1 MEKMKEEAA
10 EKIREQRGKDEEMF
24 ATIKETL
31 QGAFVELIEIET
43 SKLSADFVQIKL
55 LDQLKNNFA
64 YR

>member
-1 MEKMKEEAA
+1 MKEEAA

-31 QGAFVELIEIET
+31 QGAFVELIEIDT

>member
-1 MEKMKEEAA
+1 
-10 EKIREQRGKDEEMF
+10 MF

-31 QGAFVELIEIET
+31 QGAFVELIEIDT